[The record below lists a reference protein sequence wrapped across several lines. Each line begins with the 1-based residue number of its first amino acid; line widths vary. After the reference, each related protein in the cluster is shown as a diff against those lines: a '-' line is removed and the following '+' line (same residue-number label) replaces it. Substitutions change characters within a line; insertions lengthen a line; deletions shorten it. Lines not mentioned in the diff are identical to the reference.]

1 MDPANPAGS
10 QNHPPVGASYLCF
23 LHGFVRSWMHLV
35 GGALRNSAAIS
46 QIGLGIGYL
55 LSSFKQ
61 QVPQDLEIFLR
72 FLRFALC
79 VTQIL

>member
-1 MDPANPAGS
+1 MDPADS
-10 QNHPPVGASYLCF
+10 QILQLVGAFSLCF

-55 LSSFKQ
+55 LSFFKQ
-61 QVPQDLEIFLR
+61 QVLQDLEIFSR
-72 FLRFALC
+72 FW
-79 VTQIL
+79 